1 MKVYEVTPSKGSNTC
16 TEKEIAGVIAWLEI
30 SEPGETMVI
39 KIKNMSESSY
49 EALPEYEGP

>member
-39 KIKNMSESSY
+39 KIKNMSESDY